1 MDKILLDE
9 LDLLT
14 EEIHKFE
21 NLKLENEKKEKKFF
35 DNLFNKIEK
44 NPEYAL
50 IFFIKNFKSIFPFF
64 NNYKENFLENK
75 KTSHLLG
82 YNYYLKDCSY
92 KGYGKNLVFKSLDEL
107 NIDFKKLQKSNF
119 GKITFSNSNLK
130 INMIDFLEDNKNY
143 GFVVKKN
150 FYKIIDFYFYK
161 INFSNDMRMFEELI
175 QTQCTKCK
183 YYTIC
188 DKGNDCKKTF

>member
-1 MDKILLDE
+1 MDKILLNK
-9 LDLLT
+9 LDSLT

-21 NLKLENEKKEKKFF
+21 KLKLENDKKEKEFF
-35 DNLFNKIEK
+35 DNLFNQIEK
-44 NPEYAL
+44 DYEYAL
-50 IFFIKNFKSIFPFF
+50 VFFIKNFKSIMPFF
-64 NNYKENFLENK
+64 NCYKENFFES
-75 KTSHLLG
+75 KTTRHFLN

-92 KGYGKNLVFKSLDEL
+92 KSYGKNLIFKSADEL
-107 NIDFKKLQKSNF
+107 EINFKKLQKSNF

-130 INMIDFLEDNKNY
+130 IHMIDFLSDNKHY

-161 INFSNDMRMFEELI
+161 VSFANDIRMFEELI